1 MESVFKIVKIN
12 FIAVIALLVYL
23 ASIAAKLIARTLENL
38 IVLLGAAIFI
48 LVFTPFASI
57 IKTCLQSSEYFFYVC
72 LVIFLMFFTIV
83 GLFALLILTVFSG
96 IVRFVLTIITSVTKF
111 LVGCMEAIAEFLLD
125 AYKKLYD
132 ICDTDCDKLFSS
144 NKGLKNQCL
153 CLLWTLLKLFSFITS
168 KLLSFA
174 GPLSIVGS
182 VAVVIGAIALV
193 QSNISDRFGISIIT
207 YLGLFPIIEIIL
219 PIIYFIIMVGV
230 LVFLVSSY
238 GYGWEDWEK
247 LDVTY

>member
-1 MESVFKIVKIN
+1 MS
-12 FIAVIALLVYL
+12 L
-23 ASIAAKLIARTLENL
+23 
-38 IVLLGAAIFI
+38 
-48 LVFTPFASI
+48 P
-57 IKTCLQSSEYFFYVC
+57 
-72 LVIFLMFFTIV
+72 
-83 GLFALLILTVFSG
+83 
-96 IVRFVLTIITSVTKF
+96 
-111 LVGCMEAIAEFLLD
+111 
-125 AYKKLYD
+125 
-132 ICDTDCDKLFSS
+132 
-144 NKGLKNQCL
+144 
-153 CLLWTLLKLFSFITS
+153 LWTLLKLFSFITS